1 MAATGTE
8 ARDVAENVL
17 ASCLALSQG
26 FPKCARFFSGA
37 TLVLYLQWLMANGG
51 HGDKSMDNTK
61 VTAEELK
68 VALAAD
74 IDRLAE
80 KIAAAMNAAKAGR
93 IIADSEEPVR
103 DAHAE
108 FRQKAF
114 EQALG
119 LLLDKQEAFSP
130 SGHWSAEQGQA
141 DHDAPDD

>member
-1 MAATGTE
+1 
-8 ARDVAENVL
+8 
-17 ASCLALSQG
+17 
-26 FPKCARFFSGA
+26 
-37 TLVLYLQWLMANGG
+37 
-51 HGDKSMDNTK
+51 MDNTK

-80 KIAAAMNAAKAGR
+80 KMAAAMNAAKAGH

-119 LLLDKQEAFSP
+119 LLQDKQEAFSP
-130 SGHWSAEQGQA
+130 SGQESAEQGQA